1 MKKLLL
7 LSLVCLAGAAAL
19 MLTTLNRSD
28 AIPSAG
34 EARRVAL
41 LAADETGT
49 FYMQLKQGAGD
60 AAENLNAVLS
70 VEIMD
75 ENGLPAQAQ
84 ALAQDGIETAIVYAE
99 DEALAAEAAA
109 ALGGAG
115 VASVTLL
122 CDAGDRA
129 ILSDAGADAQALA
142 DAALDAGCVRAL
154 VLGENPDLSAAF
166 AAVWTGEILAV
177 TDVDSAGVRP
187 GDCAV
192 ALTGEA
198 TKAAMARAAGIPL
211 FGVDTGETR
220 AEDLETGKIDGLLL
234 SRPYV
239 VGYRA
244 VEAALAG
251 GTDAVFVSA
260 KLVTPVTMYLPEN
273 VSIVY
278 PLIQ

>member
-28 AIPSAG
+28 ATLSAG

-49 FYMQLKQGAGD
+49 FYMQLKQGARD
-60 AAENLNAVLS
+60 AAGRLNAVLS

-75 ENGLPAQAQ
+75 ESGLPDQAR

-99 DEALAAEAAA
+99 DENLAAA
-109 ALGGAG
+109 AADALRAAG

-129 ILSDAGADAQALA
+129 ILPDVRANAQALA

-154 VLGENPDLSAAF
+154 LLGENPDLAAAF
-166 AAVWTGEILAV
+166 AEAWTGEILAV
-177 TDVDSAGVRP
+177 SDADAAGAFP

-198 TKAAMARAAGIPL
+198 TKAAMARSADIPL
-211 FGVDTGETR
+211 FGVDTGDSR

-234 SRPYV
+234 PRPYAY
-239 VGYRA
+239 GYRA
-244 VEAALAG
+244 MEAALAG
-251 GTDAVFVSA
+251 GADAVCVSA
-260 KLVTPVTMYLPEN
+260 KLVTPDTMYLPEN
-273 VSIVY
+273 VSLVY

>member
-1 MKKLLL
+1 MKKLLF

-19 MLTTLNRSD
+19 MLTTLNQSADTAR
-28 AIPSAG
+28 AG
-34 EARRVAL
+34 EARHVAL

-49 FYMQLKQGAGD
+49 FYMQLKQGARD
-60 AAENLNAVLS
+60 AAENLNAALS

-75 ENGLPAQAQ
+75 ETDLSAQAR

-99 DEALAAEAAA
+99 DETLAAEAAA

-122 CDAGDRA
+122 WDAGDRA
-129 ILSDAGADAQALA
+129 ILPDVRADAQALA
-142 DAALDAGCVRAL
+142 DAALDAGCVQAL
-154 VLGENPDLSAAF
+154 MVGDNADLAAAF
-166 AAVWTGEILAV
+166 AEVWTGEILTA
-177 TDVDSAGVRP
+177 TDIDSADVRP

-198 TKAAMARAAGIPL
+198 TKAAMTRSAGIPL

-251 GTDAVFVSA
+251 GTDDVYVSA
-260 KLVTPVTMYLPEN
+260 KLVTPATMYLPEN